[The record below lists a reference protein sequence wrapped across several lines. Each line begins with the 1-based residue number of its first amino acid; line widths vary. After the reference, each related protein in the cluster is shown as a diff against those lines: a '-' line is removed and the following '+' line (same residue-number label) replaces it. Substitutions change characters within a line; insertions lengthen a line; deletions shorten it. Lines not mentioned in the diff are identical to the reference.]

1 MRAEHLTVE
10 LRARSP
16 WEAVELG
23 TALVRRH
30 ARAIWRPWL
39 WLALPVFVL
48 VNASAWALSMPL
60 ASCLVLWWIKPVF
73 DRIPLF
79 VISRGVFGNEP
90 TPRQTLAAQLRW
102 GWRPMLGYLTWRRFS
117 PARSLFLPVELLEG
131 DTGARLRTRR
141 RVLGATIYGNAAALS
156 GVFLA
161 FQLAVTLACVALVFI
176 FIPLD
181 YLPEAARAGLAMM
194 GSPPLWAQLGFNACF
209 WIGVG
214 LVEPFFVGAGFGLYL
229 NRRTQIE
236 AWDVEIAFRRMRQ
249 RLLDAAAPVLLVCVL
264 IGAGLSATPAQA
276 QDQTPPQIERPA
288 DADDDDTEGVPKPPG
303 VEQVFGQA
311 RVDDHAFRKAATQAM
326 HDPLLDRHRT
336 DRSWQRKPQD
346 APPDKQPELDLS
358 WLRKLEGALAFIG
371 EWGLW
376 ILLAMLLGLL
386 AFTARHW
393 WPWMRGVRAPRPVV
407 VEATVTAMA
416 LPERLPE
423 DIAASARR
431 LWAQGEHR
439 HALALL
445 YRASVEAMAQRA
457 GVVLPPGATESECLR
472 FSRRQP
478 EEVDRGLFARM
489 VRTWQYAAYAQRLPE
504 DAEFDAL
511 LGELQ
516 ARYRWSA

>member
-23 TALVRRH
+23 MALVRRH
-30 ARAIWRPWL
+30 ARAIWLPWL
-39 WLALPVFVL
+39 WLALPVLVL
-48 VNASAWALSMPL
+48 VNAGAWALSMPL
-60 ASCLVLWWIKPVF
+60 LSCLVLWWIKPVF

-79 VISRGVFGNEP
+79 VISRGVFGAAP
-90 TPRQTLAAQLRW
+90 SVRQTLAAQLRW

-117 PARSLFLPVELLEG
+117 AARSLFLPIEVLEG
-131 DTGARLRTRR
+131 ETGARLRSRR
-141 RVLGATIYGNAAALS
+141 KVLGATVHGYAAVLS
-156 GVFLA
+156 GVCLG

-176 FIPLD
+176 FIPID
-181 YLPEAARAGLAMM
+181 YLPEAARAGVAML
-194 GSPPLWAQLGFNACF
+194 GDPPLWAQLGFNAFF

-264 IGAGLSATPAQA
+264 IGAGLSPARAQVAPQDDVQAQA
-276 QDQTPPQIERPA
+276 QQ
-288 DADDDDTEGVPKPPG
+288 ADDESEDTPKAPG
-303 VEQVFGQA
+303 VEEIFGDQ
-311 RVDDHAFRKAATQAM
+311 RVDDRVFRKAVVQAQQ
-326 HDPLLDRHRT
+326 DPLLDRHRI
-336 DRSWQRKPQD
+336 DRQWQRRPRD
-346 APPDKQPELDLS
+346 VPPETTPELDLS
-358 WLRKLEGALAFIG
+358 WLRGLQGVLAFIG

-376 ILLAMLLGLL
+376 ILLAL
-386 AFTARHW
+386 AVLALVLSARHW
-393 WPWMRGVRAPRPVV
+393 WPWMRGVRAPRVV
-407 VEATVTAMA
+407 RAEATVTAMA

-423 DIAASARR
+423 DIVASARQ
-431 LWAQGEHR
+431 LWARGEHR

-445 YRASVEAMAQRA
+445 YRASVDAMAQRA

-478 EEVDRGLFARM
+478 EEADRGLFARM

-504 DAEFDAL
+504 DAEFEAL
-511 LGELQ
+511 LGDLQ
-516 ARYRWSA
+516 QRYRWSA

>member
-30 ARAIWRPWL
+30 ARAVWRPWL

-48 VNASAWALSMPL
+48 VNAGAWALSMPL

-79 VISRGVFGNEP
+79 VISRGVFGSEP
-90 TPRQTLAAQLRW
+90 SVRQTLAAQLRW

-117 PARSLFLPVELLEG
+117 AARSLFLPIELLEG
-131 DTGARLRTRR
+131 EAGARLRTRR
-141 RVLGATIYGNAAALS
+141 KVLGTTIYGNAAVLTLVCL
-156 GVFLA
+156 G
-161 FQLAVTLACVALVFI
+161 FQLALTLAGVALVFL
-176 FIPLD
+176 FIPID
-181 YLPEAARAGLAMM
+181 YLPEAARAGLALVAT
-194 GSPPLWAQLGFNACF
+194 PPLWAQLGFNAFF
-209 WIGVG
+209 WLGVG

-249 RLLDAAAPVLLVCVL
+249 RLLDAAAPLLLVCVL
-264 IGAGLSATPAQA
+264 IGAGLSPARA
-276 QDQTPPQIERPA
+276 QDAAAATEDTPR
-288 DADDDDTEGVPKPPG
+288 PPG
-303 VEQVFGQA
+303 VEQVFGDQ
-311 RVDDHAFRKAATQAM
+311 RVDDAGFRKAVQQAYR
-326 HDPLLDRHRT
+326 DPLIDRHRI
-336 DRSWQRKPQD
+336 DRHWQRKPQES
-346 APPDKQPELDLS
+346 PPENNRKPPDLS
-358 WLRKLEGALAFIG
+358 WLRGLQGVLAFIG

-376 ILLAMLLGLL
+376 ILLALVVIFIV
-386 AFTARHW
+386 ASARHW
-393 WPWMRGVRAPRPVV
+393 WPWMRGVRSPRPVME
-407 VEATVTAMA
+407 EATVIAMA
-416 LPERLPE
+416 LPEPLPD
-423 DIAASARR
+423 DIATNARR

-478 EEVDRGLFARM
+478 EEADRGLFARM
-489 VRTWQYAAYAQRLPE
+489 VRTWQYAAYARRLPE
-504 DAEFDAL
+504 DDEFDTL

-516 ARYRWSA
+516 ARYRWRA